1 MEKKLTVAITT
12 YNRREYLIT
21 QLKSLECQG
30 HYDQYAIIV
39 FNNKSNYNV
48 EEALRE
54 ALSPDFME
62 IVTVKNRKYN
72 VGGDCNIALS
82 FQDVDTPWMWLL
94 SDDDV
99 TTPSS
104 LETVLA
110 DIEKYQDVCW
120 LKYSIEGGF
129 KAFED
134 EKISDLA
141 ELFEKCSAE
150 AGHGWGEFVFMSNNV
165 YNMKYL
171 YPYIGEL
178 IFYASTSFSQLIAPM
193 FAMKNDN
200 VPMILRS
207 FRLTN
212 YEGGR
217 ISYSN
222 YYAYLNFPNLIYTR
236 FSLTKTEI
244 KGYKK
249 IFNVKGRQL
258 VSSLLDVKDKA
269 VRCEYMKKYVMFYRF
284 GNPFKKTF
292 WRIAFMLINTLEINK
307 DTLKKCFG

>member
-12 YNRREYLIT
+12 YNRREYLIN

-30 HYDQYAIIV
+30 DYDKYNIIV

-48 EEALRE
+48 EEALNE
-54 ALSPDFME
+54 TLSHDFME

-99 TTPSS
+99 TTQSS
-104 LETVLA
+104 LKTVLA

-129 KAFED
+129 KAFND
-134 EKISDLA
+134 ERVSDLT
-141 ELFEKCSAE
+141 ELFEKCSSE

-165 YNMKYL
+165 YNMKFL

-178 IFYASTSFSQLIAPM
+178 VFFASTSFSQLIAPM
-193 FAMKNDN
+193 FAMKKDN
-200 VPMILRS
+200 VPMMLRS

-222 YYAYLNFPNLIYTR
+222 YYAYLNFPNIIYTN
-236 FSLTKTEI
+236 FGLNHTEI
-244 KGYKK
+244 KGLKRL
-249 IFNVKGRQL
+249 FNVRGRHL
-258 VSSLLDVKDKA
+258 VSSLLVIKSKNM
-269 VRCEYMKKYVMFYRF
+269 RKEYMNKYVCFYAFDNPIKKVLWRF
-284 GNPFKKTF
+284 AFWIINICGITQEQIKK
-292 WRIAFMLINTLEINK
+292 IK
-307 DTLKKCFG
+307 